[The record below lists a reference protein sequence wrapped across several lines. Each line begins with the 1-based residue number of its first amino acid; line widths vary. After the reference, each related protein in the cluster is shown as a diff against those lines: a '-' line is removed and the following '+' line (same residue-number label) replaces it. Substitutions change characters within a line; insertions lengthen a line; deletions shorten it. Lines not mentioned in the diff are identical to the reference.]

1 MSKRAL
7 LPSPPALKNLAGQA
21 DLSVKALELW
31 NRVAPAAAETTD
43 NTISIYEPI
52 GYDYWTGEGVTAK
65 RISGALRSIG
75 ADKDVIVNINSPG
88 GDVWEGLAIYNL
100 LRQHKG
106 QVTVRVLGIAA
117 SAASFIAMAADR
129 IEIARAGFFMI
140 HNAWTVAGG
149 NRNDF
154 TEMADFL
161 GQIDGTIADI
171 YAIRTGN
178 DLAEMS
184 NQMDAETWI
193 NGTTAVD
200 QGFADALLEVDAVD
214 ESASNFLPHQIA
226 AKQMDALL
234 AKQGV
239 PVAQRRS
246 MISALQSAPP
256 PEKKIV
262 IENTGSDSAID
273 PAMLDELLANSRLM
287 LKP

>member
-31 NRVAPAAAETTD
+31 NTGIRAADTGD

-52 GYDYWTGEGVTAK
+52 GYDWWTGEGVTAK

-184 NQMDAETWI
+184 KQMDAETWI

-200 QGFADALLEVDAVD
+200 QGFADGLLEVDAVD

-246 MISALQSAPP
+246 MIGALQSAPP
-256 PEKKIV
+256 PENKAIV
-262 IENTGSDSAID
+262 DSGSDSDLD
-273 PAMLDELLANSRLM
+273 PAMLNELLANSRLT

>member
-31 NRVAPAAAETTD
+31 NTGIRAADTSD

-52 GYDYWTGEGVTAK
+52 GYDWWTGEGVTAK
-65 RISGALRSIG
+65 RISGALRAIG

-140 HNAWTVAGG
+140 HNAWTVTGG

-200 QGFADALLEVDAVD
+200 QGFADGLLEVDAVD

-239 PVAQRRS
+239 SVAQRRS

-256 PEKKIV
+256 PEKKVIV
-262 IENTGSDSAID
+262 DNGSDSELD
-273 PAMLDELLANSRLM
+273 PAMLNELLANSRLT